1 MSRALVLLSGGMD
14 STTVLA
20 LAKSKCEYVEA
31 MSFDYGQ
38 KHKQELDHA
47 RVIANHYKVK
57 LNEFKFEFADRFNK
71 STIIYAG
78 GKPLGNDYMPFRNMI
93 IFAVACG
100 YAQAHGFNEIH
111 YGANADDVFPDN
123 LEPFLIQFN
132 KTLESMQSDIKL
144 VYPLYLLKKDEIV
157 KLAIGMGVPLPL
169 TRTCYLS
176 GKKSCGKCL
185 ACQKRL
191 EGFTKAGVSDLIEYD

>member
-1 MSRALVLLSGGMD
+1 MNKALVLLSGGMD

-20 LAKSKCEYVEA
+20 LVKYQYEYVEA
-31 MSFDYGQ
+31 ISFDYGQ
-38 KHKQELDHA
+38 KHKQELDQA
-47 RVIANHYKVK
+47 RMIADHYKIK

-100 YAQAHGFNEIH
+100 YAQAHGFNDIH

-132 KTLESMQSDIKL
+132 KTLESMQSDIRIL
-144 VYPLYLLKKDEIV
+144 YPLYQMKKDAIV
-157 KLAIGMGVPLPL
+157 NLAIKLEIPLLL
-169 TRTCYLS
+169 TRSCYLS
-176 GKKSCGKCL
+176 GRKSCGKCL

-191 EGFTKAGVSDLIEYD
+191 EGFLKAGVIDPIEYD